1 MQKFKGK
8 YSTWDSQKSEELSI
22 KCLIEILSICNDVK
36 PHLTINDKS
45 ANTDGWIE
53 LLNENTINGN
63 ITVQVKTL
71 AEDNYL
77 NPKFPCPSSLFR
89 YAQECPNELVFLIV
103 VNNKDCIAYWKNI
116 DQNLIEKNI
125 DKYLQESITL
135 HFEEADKID
144 TSNANKIIQE
154 WKNLKKNKFDLI
166 LNNGKFEKE
175 NEELKS
181 LFKKFQNPNLT
192 LERAYIA
199 KIQDFIDEY
208 NHLLDDEFNFIKK
221 VYFPN
226 AWKIGIAFSEF
237 SATRIS
243 YVIYQI
249 SKGENGLLIRQIPI
263 EEFLK
268 IKSFVF
274 ASRNLAENA
283 IYINPKKFAF
293 KLIKDNIN
301 KFLKDKKVL
310 LITEE
315 IGNEYIFGFINRNYR
330 VLKIEKQKNSYN
342 LDKLKIDLE
351 SNFPRI
357 EQMPCSII
365 SSGKNLDVSIL
376 YSSVV
381 FLLQKSIHIIER
393 LYPEKGN
400 YGDTGLVI
408 DFYSPELAFS
418 KFKYLYERIPNL
430 FNSFIK
436 TNFPQLRN
444 EINFFGEF
452 SLIIANLSYQN
463 GQSWDDCNINLYY
476 FTSNGNIE
484 NKKLLISL
492 NYELEALKINRIGS
506 RNDLIEKCFTREEPF
521 IYKDCKYSLIR
532 VGGESLDSLYDD
544 FYIHNMLYKYLNDRF
559 NEYFKKKQ

>member
-22 KCLIEILSICNDVK
+22 KCLIEILSICNEVK
-36 PHLTINDKS
+36 PHLTVNDKS

-71 AEDNYL
+71 PEDNYL
-77 NPKFPCPSSLFR
+77 KPKFPCPSSLFR
-89 YAQECPNELVFLIV
+89 YAQECPNELVLLIV

-116 DQNLIEKNI
+116 DSELIEKNI
-125 DKYLQESITL
+125 DKYLQETITL
-135 HFEEADKID
+135 HFEENDKIY

-154 WKNLKKNKFDLI
+154 WKYLLKNKFDLI
-166 LNNGKFEKE
+166 INNGKLEKE

-181 LFKKFQNPNLT
+181 LLKKFQNPNIA
-192 LERAYIA
+192 LEKVYIT
-199 KIQDFIDEY
+199 KIQNFIDEY
-208 NHLLDDEFNFIKK
+208 NHLLDNEFNFIKK

-237 SATRIS
+237 FPTRIS
-243 YVIYQI
+243 YIIYQI

-293 KLIKDNIN
+293 KLIQDNII
-301 KFLKDKKVL
+301 KFLKEKKVF

-315 IGNEYIFGFINRNYR
+315 IAIEYIFDFINRNYR
-330 VLKIEKQKNSYN
+330 ILKIEKQKNAYN
-342 LDKLKIDLE
+342 LDKLKTDLE
-351 SNFPRI
+351 INFPRI
-357 EQMPCSII
+357 EQMSCSII
-365 SSGKNLDVSIL
+365 SNGKNLDVSIL

-381 FLLQKSIHIIER
+381 FLLQKSIYNIER

-400 YGDTGLVI
+400 YGDSGLVT

-418 KFKYLYERIPNL
+418 KFKYLYDIIPNL
-430 FNSFIK
+430 FDSFIK
-436 TNFPQLRN
+436 TNFPKLRN

-463 GQSWDDCNINLYY
+463 SQSWSDCNINLYY
-476 FTSNGNIE
+476 LKTVGNTE
-484 NKKLLISL
+484 NKELIISL
-492 NYELEALKINRIGS
+492 NYESEVLKINGIRSG
-506 RNDLIEKCFTREEPF
+506 NDFMEKCFAKDELF
-521 IYKDCKYSLIR
+521 IYRNREYSLAR
-532 VGGESLDSLYDD
+532 VGGESLHSLYDD